1 MDATS
6 AAEPITALLPGR
18 VGIIVR
24 LAAKPGG
31 RSALLDAI
39 NQYVDGLDD
48 QHGEPHTEAF
58 VIATDPADESVVWL
72 FEWFGSQSGL
82 DKHRETP
89 SFTAL
94 VGRLPELLAD
104 PPGILRIDP
113 LRLHL
118 RSASLDDITEWIKPT
133 P

>member
-1 MDATS
+1 MGATS

-18 VGIIVR
+18 VGIVVR
-24 LAAKPGG
+24 LAAKSGG

-39 NQYVDGLDD
+39 NRYVDELGD
-48 QHGEPHTEAF
+48 EPHTEAF
-58 VIATDPADESVVWL
+58 VIATDPADENVVWL
-72 FEWFGSQSGL
+72 LEWFGSESGL
-82 DKHRETP
+82 DKHRETH
-89 SFTAL
+89 SFAEL

-118 RSASLDDITEWIKPT
+118 RSAAMDDIADWSQPPT
-133 P
+133 